1 MSVLK
6 PSYRAINTQGLEILR
21 KGYLI
26 KEREGEGNLIS
37 NISRKKRFYVLTRD
51 GLSYYRS
58 EDSWLMGQIRL
69 DSLCSLVLPNEFT
82 ARETDRWTFMLNT
95 RKKSYLLGCVSEQDY
110 QEWVYAI
117 NNVIFNKPV
126 IETPTEKLINFI
138 VQIRIPRRPHVLDE
152 VELSSI

>member
-1 MSVLK
+1 M
-6 PSYRAINTQGLEILR
+6 
-21 KGYLI
+21 
-26 KEREGEGNLIS
+26 
-37 NISRKKRFYVLTRD
+37 SRKKRFYVLTRD

-69 DSLCSLVLPNEFT
+69 DSLCSLVLPNELT

-138 VQIRIPRRPHVLDE
+138 VQTRIPRRPQVLDE
-152 VELSSI
+152 VSSISSVSIHTVQVA